1 MEMNITDKAEDVV
14 QQSGLYVLKHKDL
27 DVAMVQMDIS
37 TGRVE
42 YVLAVYLPEELPVGV
57 SESVKS
63 IAGWWKSRAI
73 PDTRRGIQQALE
85 YLQEK
90 TNLSLMLSGYGLSL
104 TDHYWMQPVGEEA
117 CWRDL
122 NFYENDFSDM
132 LGNLLTDSG
141 KIDADRNVSKFSPAS
156 SVNGEMK
163 KKWVIRDGIRYLLKV
178 NVNDYG
184 QQSVNEV
191 TASRL
196 HEQLGW
202 DNYVPYLLDKILI
215 EGKEYPCSL
224 NPLFTSQE
232 YEFVSAYQLIKDYKV
247 PNTSSGFEAV
257 IRQAVRHGMEEKAV
271 REQLEYTILTDF
283 ILSNTDRH
291 FNNFGFLFDPLRHQ
305 LVSMA
310 PIFDTGNALFYNKE
324 VIPTK
329 GYLLEIAV
337 SSFCK
342 READMLRYVSCPDL
356 VNLDLLDHFPQEAEA
371 LLRENTEMPDD
382 RAAAIAGTIR
392 QKIEYLRLFQQGKKI
407 WKREKYW

>member
-1 MEMNITDKAEDVV
+1 MEMNITDKAGDVV

-141 KIDADRNVSKFSPAS
+141 KIDADRNVSKFLRP
-156 SVNGEMK
+156 
-163 KKWVIRDGIRYLLKV
+163 
-178 NVNDYG
+178 
-184 QQSVNEV
+184 
-191 TASRL
+191 
-196 HEQLGW
+196 
-202 DNYVPYLLDKILI
+202 
-215 EGKEYPCSL
+215 
-224 NPLFTSQE
+224 
-232 YEFVSAYQLIKDYKV
+232 
-247 PNTSSGFEAV
+247 
-257 IRQAVRHGMEEKAV
+257 RQ
-271 REQLEYTILTDF
+271 
-283 ILSNTDRH
+283 
-291 FNNFGFLFDPLRHQ
+291 
-305 LVSMA
+305 
-310 PIFDTGNALFYNKE
+310 
-324 VIPTK
+324 
-329 GYLLEIAV
+329 
-337 SSFCK
+337 
-342 READMLRYVSCPDL
+342 
-356 VNLDLLDHFPQEAEA
+356 
-371 LLRENTEMPDD
+371 
-382 RAAAIAGTIR
+382 
-392 QKIEYLRLFQQGKKI
+392 
-407 WKREKYW
+407 